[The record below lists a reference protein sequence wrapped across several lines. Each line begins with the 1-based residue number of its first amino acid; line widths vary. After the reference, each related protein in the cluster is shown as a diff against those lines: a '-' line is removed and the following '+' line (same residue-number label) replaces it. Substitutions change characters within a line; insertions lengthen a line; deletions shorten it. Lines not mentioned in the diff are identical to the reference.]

1 MNKALETIRKNAWT
15 WIPSIYVA
23 EGLPYILINVVM
35 VTVYQDLGVAEK
47 VIPLYV
53 GFFGYAW
60 IFKPAWSPLVD
71 LFRTKRWWILF
82 TQAVLGTGF
91 MLLGFILA
99 DEPFFTY
106 SLVLLMWLSIVSATQ
121 DIAIDGHYM
130 LALKE
135 NQQSFFVGIRS
146 TFYRLAVLIGKGP
159 LLILAGG
166 LITTG
171 GMSPYTA
178 WSYTFIGIGA
188 VFGILF
194 LYHLIVVPEPERGG
208 VVYKDEIEDKI
219 SLIGGEDTEKESESA
234 KADVQQPLAKRQ
246 GNFLDV
252 LKTFFQKPDI
262 GIMIAF
268 LLLYRLGESQ
278 LQSVGILFIKDDV
291 AKGGLGLST
300 EEFGLVY
307 GTYGT
312 LALVA
317 GGILG
322 GILISR
328 DGLKRWLWP
337 MAIAI
342 NLPNVVYI
350 LLAVLQPGDSILT
363 IACVVLEQ
371 FGYGFGFTAFMMYMI
386 YVAQGPYKTAHY
398 AFATAFMAIGMTF
411 PMQASGYILG
421 ELGYMNFFIWASIA
435 TIASFF
441 VTSLIKV
448 PEGFGRKKGES

>member
-1 MNKALETIRKNAWT
+1 MNKGLEIIRKNAWT
-15 WIPSIYVA
+15 WIPSIYVT

-35 VTVYQDLGVAEK
+35 VTVYQDLGVAKE

-60 IFKPAWSPLVD
+60 IVKPVWSPLVD

-82 TQAVLGTGF
+82 TQAILAIGF
-91 MLLGFILA
+91 ALLGLILA

-106 SLVLLMWLSIVSATQ
+106 SLLLLMWLSIVSATQ

-146 TFYRLAVLIGKGP
+146 TFYRIAVLIGKGP
-159 LLILAGG
+159 LLIFAGSLITAGG
-166 LITTG
+166 L
-171 GMSPYTA
+171 SPYTA
-178 WSYTFIGIGA
+178 WSYTFLGIGA

-194 LYHLIVVPEPERGG
+194 LYHIIVVPEPESKYQGESLEG
-208 VVYKDEIEDKI
+208 KI
-219 SLIGGEDTEKESESA
+219 NAIGQMAEEESEPVEESE
-234 KADVQQPLAKRQ
+234 KKGSLADV
-246 GNFLDV
+246 FI
-252 LKTFFQKPDI
+252 TFFQKPNI

-278 LQSVGILFIKDDV
+278 LQSISILFIKDEV
-291 AKGGLGLST
+291 VRGGLGLT
-300 EEFGLVY
+300 TKQFGLVY

-312 LALVA
+312 LALVF

-328 DGLKRWLWP
+328 NGLNRWLWP
-337 MAIAI
+337 MVIAI
-342 NLPNVVYI
+342 NVPNLVYI
-350 LLAVLQPGDSILT
+350 LLAMWQPGTSILT
-363 IACVVLEQ
+363 IACVVVEQ
-371 FGYGFGFTAFMMYMI
+371 FGYGFGFTAYLMYMI
-386 YVAQGPYKTAHY
+386 YIAQGPYKTAHY

-411 PMQASGYILG
+411 PMQASGFIL
-421 ELGYMNFFIWASIA
+421 ENLGYFNFFIWASVA
-435 TIASFF
+435 TVASFF

-448 PEGFGRKKGES
+448 PDGFGKKRANI